1 MKVITTTGKNFIVK
15 VRYNDD
21 YHTAEKTDEF
31 GRVWYTDWNEKTT
44 EVAIYEYTKN
54 KWETK
59 VIVKGIAHCSYKDTF
74 SKKIG
79 KKLAYTYALAKM
91 LENNLI
97 TQAEHNEMSIFDL
110 NSNEFKAKVK
120 KA

>member
-21 YHTAEKTDEF
+21 YHTGEKTDEF
-31 GRVWYTDWNEKTT
+31 GRIWYTDWNEKTT

-97 TQAEHNEMSIFDL
+97 TQAEHDEMSIFDL

>member
-21 YHTAEKTDEF
+21 YHQSEKTDEF

-79 KKLAYTYALAKM
+79 KKLAYTYALSKM

-97 TQAEHNEMSIFDL
+97 TQAEHDEMSTFDL
-110 NSNEFKAKVK
+110 NSNEFRAKVK